1 MDSLDRQRNPQNATT
16 TKNKM
21 IKVKKFVMKVQ
32 KTLEE
37 SLVFNLPSEFQLA
50 KTKFPDVTEKIILFI
65 L

>member
-1 MDSLDRQRNPQNATT
+1 
-16 TKNKM
+16 M
-21 IKVKKFVMKVQ
+21 IKVKKFGMKVQ